1 MSFLTLTDVSKSFGD
16 LHAVAGINLSVEKG
30 EFVSLLGPSGCGKTT
45 TLQMIAGFIE
55 TTRGRI
61 TLDGRDITHTK
72 PNRRGLGIVFQSYA
86 LFPHMSVAQN
96 VSFGLEMRGVD
107 KAERNHRVREA
118 LALVRLDSLAHRFP
132 RELSGGQRQRVAIAR
147 AIVIAPPVLLL
158 DEPMSNLDAKLRE
171 DMQFELRA
179 IQRKIGTTTIMVTHD
194 QSEALSI
201 SDRVVVMEA
210 GRITQIDTPY
220 RAYERPENRFVSQ
233 FIGKANMLAGTVVAR
248 DGDAIRID
256 LGQDLAQTGSI
267 AQLSSRGQGQ
277 GHAHGIDVGDAV
289 TLCIRPEKLRLCA
302 PGEGRLSGNVT
313 SRFFLGSQWLYRLDS
328 RVGEMLVCCQNE
340 GNEPFSEGAQV
351 GIDWHADSLRLIAEE
366 RAHG

>member
-1 MSFLTLTDVSKSFGD
+1 MSFLTLTDVTKTFGD
-16 LHAVAGINLSVEKG
+16 LHAVADVNLSVEKG

-45 TLQMIAGFIE
+45 TLQMIAGFVE

-61 TLDGRDITHTK
+61 VLDGRDITHTR
-72 PNRRGLGIVFQSYA
+72 PNQRGLGIVFQSYA

-96 VSFGLEMRGVD
+96 VAFGLEMRSIGTTER
-107 KAERNHRVREA
+107 AERVSAA
-118 LALVRLDSLAHRFP
+118 LAL
-132 RELSGGQRQRVAIAR
+132 AR

-210 GRITQIDTPY
+210 GRITQADTPY
-220 RAYERPENRFVSQ
+220 RAYERPENHFVSQ
-233 FIGKANMLAGTVVAR
+233 FIGKANMLPGKIVAR
-248 DGDAIRID
+248 DGDDIRID
-256 LGQDLAQTGSI
+256 LGHDLAETGNT
-267 AQLSSRGQGQ
+267 AQLPMRERVVN
-277 GHAHGIDVGDAV
+277 IGDAV

-302 PGEGRLSGNVT
+302 AGAGRLSATVT
-313 SRFFLGSQWLYRLDS
+313 SRFFLGSQWLYRVDS
-328 RVGEMLVCCQNE
+328 KLGEVLVCCQNE
-340 GNEPFSEGAQV
+340 GTEPLPEGATV
-351 GIDWHADSLRLIAEE
+351 GVDWNSDAIRFVQREA
-366 RAHG
+366 RHG

>member
-1 MSFLTLTDVSKSFGD
+1 MSFLTLTDVAKSFGE
-16 LHAVAGINLSVEKG
+16 LQAVADVNLSVEKG

-45 TLQMIAGFIE
+45 TLQMIAGFLE

-61 TLDGRDITHTK
+61 TLDGRDITHMK
-72 PNRRGLGIVFQSYA
+72 PNKRGLGVVFQSYA
-86 LFPHMSVAQN
+86 LFPHMSVADN
-96 VSFGLEMRGVD
+96 VGFGLEMRNVD
-107 KAERNHRVREA
+107 KAERKERVREA
-118 LALVRLDSLAHRFP
+118 LSLVRLDQLAHRFP

-171 DMQFELRA
+171 DMQFELRG

-220 RAYERPENRFVSQ
+220 QAYERPENRFVSQ
-233 FIGKANMLAGTVVAR
+233 FIGKANMLPGTVIAR
-248 DGDAIRID
+248 DGDAIRVD
-256 LGQDLAQTGSI
+256 LGHDLCETGRT
-267 AQLSSRGQGQ
+267 AQLPTRERVPG
-277 GHAHGIDVGDAV
+277 VGDAV

-302 PGEGRLSGNVT
+302 PDAGRVPATVT

-328 RVGEMLVCCQNE
+328 RLGEVLVCCQNE
-340 GNEPFSEGAQV
+340 GNEPLPEGAAV
-351 GIDWHADSLRLIAEE
+351 GVDWNSEAIRFIQRD
-366 RAHG
+366 AHHG